1 MQRVELQWL
10 KKAVH
15 PSQVSYP
22 YCICKWISDF
32 LWILLQ
38 VELEIYAI
46 LWKNPEPLK
55 QVLQPFPV
63 VEDDV

>member
-1 MQRVELQWL
+1 ME
-10 KKAVH
+10 
-15 PSQVSYP
+15 
-22 YCICKWISDF
+22 

-46 LWKNPEPLK
+46 HLKNPEPLK

-63 VEDDV
+63 AEGDV